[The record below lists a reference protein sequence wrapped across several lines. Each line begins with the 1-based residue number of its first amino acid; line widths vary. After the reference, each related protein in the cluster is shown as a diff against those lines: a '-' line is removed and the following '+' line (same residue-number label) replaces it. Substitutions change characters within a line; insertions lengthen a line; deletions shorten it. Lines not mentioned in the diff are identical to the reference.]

1 MDEWHVLSDGAGVV
15 SCDLANRM
23 SPQIQPGV
31 ERPRAAGN
39 EIGAE
44 ATSFPAPRRGG
55 SVASKQPMRDYLNAI
70 NTHVVVYDGGMGA
83 TLEQFDLTSE
93 DYGGLAGKCHEA
105 LVLRRPD
112 VIEGVHASMLDAGA
126 EVVETDTFQA
136 SRLKLAEW
144 GLAEHTLEINTK
156 AAEIARRAAGER
168 RYVAGSIGP
177 TGYLPA
183 SEDPALGQIRFGEL
197 VEVFAEQARGL
208 IDGGADL
215 LIVETAQ
222 DILEVKAAVFGARQA
237 FKTTGRALPIHTSV
251 SLLPNGG
258 KMLLGTD
265 VSAVLCTLEALRVDV
280 IGLNCSTG
288 PQDMRDAI
296 RFLGEHCPVPVAC
309 IPNAGLPLQGP
320 DGETIFPEQ
329 PEPLADA
336 LAEFVERY
344 GVGVVGGCCGT
355 TPDHIRAIVERVATP
370 PGAAARTAGGGA
382 SATAP
387 PTRPVPPRPAPRPPH
402 LSAMIAAT
410 PLVQEPRPTM
420 VGERVNAQGSRKAK
434 ELLLAEDYDGLAQIA
449 EDQVEGGAHVLDL
462 CVALTERTDEDEQMR
477 LVVKKVSL
485 TQPAPIQVDSTEPE
499 VIERALEQCPGRA
512 IVNSVN
518 LEAGRAK
525 LDRVVPVALAH
536 GAALIALTI
545 DETGMAKT
553 AQRKVEI
560 AKRIRD
566 LCCEEHGLDPELLI
580 FDCLTFTLTTGD
592 EEWRPSAVETIEGI
606 RRIKAEVPHVKT
618 SLGVSNVSFGVSP
631 TARAVLNSVFLHHCV
646 DAGLDLAMVNPNH
659 ITPYGEIPTGER
671 ELADDLVF
679 NRREDALE
687 RFIAHFE
694 SKGEQEADAA
704 AQDPTEGMEPE
715 QALHFHILRRRREGV
730 EAWIDASVEKIG
742 AVPTLNDVLL
752 PAMKEVGDKFGAGE
766 LILPF
771 VLQSA
776 EVMKRAVAQLERYLD
791 KLEGYTKGTV
801 VLATVFGDVH
811 DIGKSLVNTILTN
824 NGYTVVDLGKQVPIQ
839 TILDA
844 AQEHDATAIGLSA
857 LLVSTSKQMPACVAE
872 LHAKGLPYPVL
883 IGGAAINRAFGYRA
897 LYPGGRESEE
907 VYEPGVF
914 YCKDAF
920 EGLAVMDQLV
930 DAQARGGLVERL
942 RASAAE
948 FRAKG
953 ETPAEELDFTDDSV
967 RSPARTDAPVPTPPY
982 WGVREIEVDLDEVY
996 RHLDTH
1002 VLFKLH
1008 WGGRG
1013 VKGEAWREL
1022 LEGDFRPRLER
1033 MWREQDYLHPRA
1045 LLGFFPCY
1053 ALGNE
1058 IVVLDPATLD
1068 PAKPDDGA
1076 DGRAPRLDPA
1086 TLDPA
1091 APDSGAD
1098 GRAPRLDP
1106 TPRAR
1111 ELTRFVCPR
1120 QPKGDRLCLADFFRP
1135 AVDGRPPAELDVVA
1149 VQAVT
1154 VGSEVTEVMARLESE
1169 GEFSEQL
1176 FVHGLGVQAAEG
1188 LAEWLHATVRELLG
1202 IGATQGRRYSWG
1214 YPAVPEQSEHLK
1226 VEQLLGLSDIG
1237 MHITD
1242 GYAPEPE
1249 QSTLA
1254 LVAHHPQAIYFGTR
1268 QGRLLPNGSPDDVI
1282 KGSPRDP
1289 SLFAAGDT
1297 GPALGDEEPPD
1308 GTVEEEDEPAMAG

>member
-1 MDEWHVLSDGAGVV
+1 MA
-15 SCDLANRM
+15 
-23 SPQIQPGV
+23 
-31 ERPRAAGN
+31 
-39 EIGAE
+39 
-44 ATSFPAPRRGG
+44 
-55 SVASKQPMRDYLNAI
+55 RDYSHAI
-70 NTHVVVYDGGMGA
+70 SERVVVYDGGMGA
-83 TLEQFDLTSE
+83 TLEQFELSAE
-93 DYGGLAGKCHEA
+93 DYGGLEGKCHEA
-105 LVLRRPD
+105 LVLNRPD
-112 VIEGVHASMLDAGA
+112 VIEGVHASMLEAGA

-136 SRLKLAEW
+136 SRIKLGEW
-144 GLAEHTLEINTK
+144 GLADYTVEINTK
-156 AAEIARRAAGER
+156 AAEIARKAAGDER
-168 RYVAGSIGP
+168 FVAGSIGP
-177 TGYLPA
+177 TGFLPA
-183 SEDPALGQIRFGEL
+183 SEDPSLGQIRFSEL
-197 VEVFAEQARGL
+197 VEVFAEQAAGL

-222 DILEVKAAVFGARQA
+222 DILEVKAAVFGAREA
-237 FKTTGRALPIHTSV
+237 FTQTGRTLPIHTSV

-265 VSAVLCTLEALRVDV
+265 ISSVLATLEALNVDV

-288 PQDMRDAI
+288 PEDMRDAI
-296 RFLGEHCPVPVAC
+296 RFLGEHCAAPVAC

-329 PEPLADA
+329 PEPLAEA

-355 TPDHIRAIVERVATP
+355 TPDHIAAIARRVAK
-370 PGAAARTAGGGA
+370 
-382 SATAP
+382 
-387 PTRPVPPRPAPRPPH
+387 RPVSARPAPRAPH
-402 LSAMIAAT
+402 LSSMIAAT
-410 PLVQEPRPTM
+410 PLQQQPAPTM
-420 VGERVNAQGSRKAK
+420 VGERVNSQGSRKAK
-434 ELLLAEDYDGLAQIA
+434 ELLLADDYDGLVQIA

-477 LVVKKVSL
+477 LLAKKVSL
-485 TQPAPIQVDSTEPE
+485 TQPAPIQIDSTEPE
-499 VIERALEQCPGRA
+499 VIERALEQTPGRA

-518 LEAGRAK
+518 LEAGREK
-525 LDRVVPVALAH
+525 LDRVVPMALAH

-545 DETGMAKT
+545 DEVGMAKT
-553 AQRKVEI
+553 AERKVEI

-566 LCCEEHGLDPELLI
+566 LCCEEHGLDPQLLI

-592 EEWRPSAVETIEGI
+592 AEWRPSAIETIAG
-606 RRIKAEVPHVKT
+606 IKAIKEQIPYVKT

-631 TARAVLNSVFLHHCV
+631 GARAVLNSVFLHHCV

-659 ITPYGEIPTGER
+659 ITPYSEISELER

-694 SKGEQEADAA
+694 SKGEDEGPAGAA
-704 AQDPTEGMEPE
+704 DPTEGMEPE
-715 QALHFHILRRRREGV
+715 EALHFQILRRRKDGV
-730 EAWIDASVEKIG
+730 EAWIDKSVEKIG

-776 EVMKRAVAQLERYLD
+776 EVMKKAVAQLEKYLD
-791 KLEGYTKGTV
+791 KIEGYTKGTV

-839 TILDA
+839 TIVDA
-844 AQEHDATAIGLSA
+844 AQEHEATAIGLSA
-857 LLVSTSKQMPACVAE
+857 LLVSTSKQMPACIEE
-872 LHAKGLPYPVL
+872 LHAKGLAYPVL
-883 IGGAAINRAFGYRA
+883 IGGAAINRAFSYRA
-897 LYPGGRESEE
+897 LYPGGKDSEE
-907 VYEPGVF
+907 VYAPGVF

-920 EGLAVMDQLV
+920 EGLSVMDQLI
-930 DAQARGGLVERL
+930 DAGAREALVEKLL
-942 RASAAE
+942 RGASE

-953 ETPAEELDFTDDSV
+953 EAPEEELNFADDSV
-967 RSPARTDAPVPTPPY
+967 RSAARTDVSIPTPPY
-982 WGVREIEVDLDEVY
+982 WGVQEIEVEMDEVY

-1013 VKGEAWREL
+1013 VKGEAWQQL
-1022 LEGDFRPRLER
+1022 LEEDFRPRLER
-1033 MWREQDYLHPRA
+1033 MWREQTYLHPRA

-1058 IVVLDPATLD
+1058 IVVLDPEDRET
-1068 PAKPDDGA
+1068 
-1076 DGRAPRLDPA
+1076 
-1086 TLDPA
+1086 
-1091 APDSGAD
+1091 
-1098 GRAPRLDP
+1098 
-1106 TPRAR
+1106 

-1120 QPKGDRLCLADFFRP
+1120 QPKGDRICLADFFRP
-1135 AVDGRPPAELDVVA
+1135 ALDGEPPAELDVIA

-1154 VGSEVTEVMARLESE
+1154 VGSEVTELMAKLEAE
-1169 GEFSEQL
+1169 GEFAEQL
-1176 FVHGLGVQAAEG
+1176 FVHGLGVQTAEG
-1188 LAEWLHATVRELLG
+1188 LAEWLHWRARQMLG
-1202 IGATQGRRYSWG
+1202 IDEAQGRRYSWG

-1226 VEQLLGLSDIG
+1226 VEKLLDLGQIG
-1237 MHITD
+1237 MKITD

-1254 LVAHHPQAIYFGTR
+1254 LIAHHPQAIYFGTR
-1268 QGRLLPNGSPDDVI
+1268 QGRLLPDGSPDDLI
-1282 KGSPRDP
+1282 RGSARDP
-1289 SLFAAGDT
+1289 SLFGEI
-1297 GPALGDEEPPD
+1297 GDEDPPE
-1308 GTVEEEDEPAMAG
+1308 GAVESEDEPTAAPRGGGQAGEPALAGETG

>member
-1 MDEWHVLSDGAGVV
+1 
-15 SCDLANRM
+15 M
-23 SPQIQPGV
+23 SPFWDDTQGL
-31 ERPRAAGN
+31 R
-39 EIGAE
+39 GAPPPL
-44 ATSFPAPRRGG
+44 AWLD
-55 SVASKQPMRDYLNAI
+55 VRDYLKAVESR
-70 NTHVVVYDGGMGA
+70 VVIYDGGMGA
-83 TLEQFDLTSE
+83 TLEQFELTSE

-105 LVLRRPD
+105 LVLNRPD

-126 EVVETDTFQA
+126 EVLETDTFQG

-144 GLAEHTLEINTK
+144 GLGEYTVEINTK
-156 AAEIARRAAGER
+156 AAEIARRAAGEE

-183 SEDPALGQIRFGEL
+183 SEDPTLGQISFREL
-197 VEVFAEQARGL
+197 VEVFAEQAAGL

-215 LIVETAQ
+215 LIIETAQ
-222 DILEVKAAVFGARQA
+222 DILEVKAAIFGAREA
-237 FKTTGRALPIHTSV
+237 FASTGRRLPIHTSV

-265 VSAVLCTLEALRVDV
+265 ISAVLCTLEALGADV

-288 PQDMRDAI
+288 PEDMRDAI
-296 RFLGEHCPVPVAC
+296 RFLGEFCPVPVAC

-355 TPDHIRAIVERVATP
+355 TPEHIAAIAERVK
-370 PGAAARTAGGGA
+370 
-382 SATAP
+382 S
-387 PTRPVPPRPAPRPPH
+387 RPVGPRPAPRPAH
-402 LSAMIAAT
+402 LSSMIAAT
-410 PLVQEPRPTM
+410 PLQQEPPPTM
-420 VGERVNAQGSRKAK
+420 VGERVNSQGSRKAK
-434 ELLLAEDYDGLAQIA
+434 ELLLADDYDGLVQIA
-449 EDQVEGGAHVLDL
+449 EDQVTGGAHVLDL
-462 CVALTERTDEDEQMR
+462 CVALTERSDEDEQMR
-477 LVVKKVSL
+477 LLAKRVSL
-485 TQPAPIQVDSTEPE
+485 TQPAPIQVDSTEPA
-499 VIERALEQCPGRA
+499 VIERALEQIPGRA

-518 LEAGRAK
+518 LEAGREK

-545 DETGMAKT
+545 DEIGMAKT
-553 AQRKVEI
+553 AERKLEI
-560 AKRIRD
+560 ARRIHE
-566 LCCEEHGLDPELLI
+566 LCCGEHGLDPELLI

-592 EEWRPSAVETIEGI
+592 EEWRPSAVQTIEGI
-606 RRIKAEVPHVKT
+606 RAIKQAIPQVKT

-631 TARAVLNSVFLHHCV
+631 GARAVLNSAFLHHCV
-646 DAGLDLAMVNPNH
+646 AAGLDLAMVNPNH
-659 ITPYGEIPTGER
+659 ITPYAEIAQEER
-671 ELADDLVF
+671 DLADDLVF
-679 NRREDALE
+679 DRREDALE

-694 SKGEQEADAA
+694 SKGEEDSEQSAA
-704 AQDPTEGMEPE
+704 DPTEGMEPE
-715 QALHFHILRRRREGV
+715 QALHFHILRRRKDGV
-730 EAWIDASVEKIG
+730 EDWIDRSVEKIG
-742 AVPTLNDVLL
+742 AVPTLNEVLL

-776 EVMKRAVAQLERYLD
+776 EVMKRAVAQLEKYLD
-791 KLEGYTKGTV
+791 KIEGYTKGTV

-844 AQEHDATAIGLSA
+844 AVEHEATAIGLSA
-857 LLVSTSKQMPACVAE
+857 LLVSTSKQMPACIAE
-872 LHAKGLPYPVL
+872 LHAKGLDYPVL

-907 VYEPGVF
+907 IYEPGVF

-920 EGLAVMDQLV
+920 EGLAVMDQLI
-930 DAQARGGLVERL
+930 DAPAHEALVEKL
-942 RASAAE
+942 RAGASA
-948 FRAKG
+948 FREKG
-953 ETPAEELDFTDDSV
+953 EQEQPEANFADDSV
-967 RSPARTDAPVPTPPY
+967 RSAARTDVPVPVPPFF
-982 WGVREIEVDLDEVY
+982 GVREIPVDMDEVY

-1008 WGGRG
+1008 WGGKG
-1013 VKGEAWREL
+1013 KKGEEWQAL
-1022 LEGDFRPRLER
+1022 LRDDFIPRLQR
-1033 MWREQDYLHPRA
+1033 MWREQDYLRPRA

-1058 IVVLDPATLD
+1058 IVLLDPEE
-1068 PAKPDDGA
+1068 
-1076 DGRAPRLDPA
+1076 R
-1086 TLDPA
+1086 
-1091 APDSGAD
+1091 S
-1098 GRAPRLDP
+1098 
-1106 TPRAR
+1106 R

-1120 QPKGDRLCLADFFRP
+1120 QPQGARICLADFFRP
-1135 AVDGRPPAELDVVA
+1135 AADGAPPEELDVIA

-1154 VGSEVTEVMARLESE
+1154 VGSQVSDLLARLEAD
-1169 GEFSEQL
+1169 GEFAEQY
-1176 FVHGLGVQAAEG
+1176 FVHGLGVQTAEG
-1188 LAEWLHATVRELLG
+1188 LAEWLHHEVRRMLD
-1202 IGATQGRRYSWG
+1202 IPATQGRRYSWG
-1214 YPAVPEQSEHLK
+1214 YPAVPEQAEHLK
-1226 VEQLLGLSDIG
+1226 VDELLDLAQIG
-1237 MHITD
+1237 MSITD

-1268 QGRLLPNGSPDDVI
+1268 QGRLLENGSPDDVI
-1282 KGSPRDP
+1282 RGSSRDP
-1289 SLFAAGDT
+1289 SLFGAGGAD
-1297 GPALGDEEPPD
+1297 AVELDDAEPPD
-1308 GTVEEEDEPAMAG
+1308 GEVEGEDEPAMAGEGSA